1 MQGGVMKKIVLSPTW
16 IKRNEEKLKLMYSYA
31 VTQKLD
37 INSQKDILIIL
48 QVIDTENA
56 NEAHVEAYQRVLQL
70 FRVTFRE
77 AANKALEQ

>member
-1 MQGGVMKKIVLSPTW
+1 MKKIVLSPTW
-16 IKRNEEKLKLMYSYA
+16 IKHNEEKLKLMYSYA